1 MSDQTLLNLE
11 APTTPIGEQVDQHRL
26 VRPWSASISPEEMA
40 VHMCGDLLQKF
51 RQLDAMPE
59 ERAKAIAEGIV
70 DGLKDVSFP
79 HPIGGIP
86 NYLKSMEPDYCAGHQ
101 VGSTW
106 RRIANEWPN
115 KEITHK

>member
-1 MSDQTLLNLE
+1 MQKDDTKTE
-11 APTTPIGEQVDQHRL
+11 VEQVGQRRL
-26 VRPWSASISPEEMA
+26 ARPWSASISVEEMA
-40 VHMCGDLLQKF
+40 IHMCGDLLKKF

-59 ERAKAIAEGIV
+59 EKAKTIAEGIV

-79 HPIGGIP
+79 HPMGESIP

-115 KEITHK
+115 NHDRSRP

>member
-1 MSDQTLLNLE
+1 MSNKTLLNLE
-11 APTTPIGEQVDQHRL
+11 PPITPSEEQVEQHRL

-40 VHMCGDLLQKF
+40 VHMCGDLLKKF

-59 ERAKAIAEGIV
+59 DRAKVIAEGIV

-79 HPIGGIP
+79 HPMGGVIP

-101 VGSTW
+101 AGATW

-115 KEITHK
+115 V